1 MAPGDDQVCGAEMTL
16 GLWTP
21 VGCRDHATDRVR
33 RRGFA
38 WENVIGKGDG

>member
-1 MAPGDDQVCGAEMTL
+1 MVPGDDQVCGAETTL
-16 GLWTP
+16 GLWTL

-33 RRGFA
+33 CRGLA